1 MNKYYF
7 YKIYDLILRSEIIL
21 DEYEEI
27 KVDSDIKYDFQ
38 ILYGVET
45 YDIIRK
51 KQRGIN
57 QNFSLSYIW
66 FYAENIATYQIIE
79 GKKILVTKDKDCDH
93 ETVKAY
99 LIGTCMGYI
108 LFQKNILAIHGAVVA
123 NKDKASIII
132 GDSGS
137 GKSTISMYLQN
148 KGYGFLSDDIARIFD
163 GDKLCV
169 SSGYPGQ
176 RLCEDTMEE
185 LDFNIKQYRKVH
197 LPNKN
202 KFLIPIKENFI
213 DNRIEARFIFE
224 ITTKNSGE
232 IEFFHVEGKEKLNII
247 LNNIYGISRLKFLK
261 KNSNYFKS
269 CISLAREITV
279 YKIVRPI
286 NKNTLRDEANFIDK
300 AYGLN

>member
-7 YKIYDLILRSEIIL
+7 YKIYDLILRSEIMF

-27 KVDSDIKYDFQ
+27 KVHSDIKYDFE

-66 FYAENIATYQIIE
+66 FYADNIATYQIIE

-148 KGYGFLSDDIARIFD
+148 KGYCFLSDDIARIFYV
-163 GDKLCV
+163 DKLCV

-176 RLCEDTMEE
+176 RLCEDTMAE

-224 ITTKNSGE
+224 ITTKSSGE
-232 IEFFHVEGKEKLNII
+232 IEFFHVEGKEKLNVV
-247 LNNIYGISRLKFLK
+247 LNNIYGINRLKFLK
-261 KNSNYFKS
+261 MDSNYFKS

-300 AYGLN
+300 VYRLN

>member
-7 YKIYDLILRSEIIL
+7 YKIYDLILRSEIMF

-27 KVDSDIKYDFQ
+27 KVHSDIEYDFE

-79 GKKILVTKDKDCDH
+79 GKKILVTKDKDCNH

-148 KGYGFLSDDIARIFD
+148 KGYGFLSDDIARIFYV
-163 GDKLCV
+163 DKLCV

-176 RLCEDTMEE
+176 RLCEDTMGE

-213 DNRIEARFIFE
+213 DNSIEVRFIFE
-224 ITTKNSGE
+224 ITTKSSGE

-247 LNNIYGISRLKFLK
+247 LNNIYGINRLKFLEM
-261 KNSNYFKS
+261 NSNYFKS

-300 AYGLN
+300 VYRLN